1 MHVEIQ
7 KWINFTLIELL
18 IVIAILAIL
27 TGLLLPALNSA
38 RDKGYSAK
46 CIGNLKQQGL
56 AFQQYADDMD
66 SWMPVS
72 SADVTYGVHYYWR
85 YAIAPYLG
93 IRLGQGEGGRQ
104 QSEVQR
110 QNPGLLV
117 RKDNSQWRGASLES
131 SQLRS
136 GGLRSMATQRMGKES
151 GSAETSERHPR
162 QIPRVRRSFPPI
174 LPTLPSWAATS
185 SPSHG
190 NPPRATCVWNG
201 SATGTT
207 TASTSTGPTV
217 TLPGWRI
224 PSEFRPSRQPQI
236 LLAHPVLIFE
246 TGVFP

>member
-1 MHVEIQ
+1 MKTMHVEIQ

-93 IRLGQGEGGRQ
+93 IRLDKEKVADNNQKFSGRTPVFWCEKTIPNGEVLPWNPLSYGLAASDQWQLSGWGKNPD
-104 QSEVQR
+104 QR
-110 QNPGLLV
+110 KRLNAI
-117 RKDNSQWRGASLES
+117 RG
-131 SQLRS
+131 
-136 GGLRSMATQRMGKES
+136 K
-151 GSAETSERHPR
+151 
-162 QIPRVRRSFPPI
+162 
-174 LPTLPSWAATS
+174 
-185 SPSHG
+185 SPSQTVVSADTSDAAELGSDIQSIAWEPTARDMRLEWIG
-190 NPPRATCVWNG
+190 NRHNNG
-201 SATGTT
+201 INLNWADGH
-207 TASTSTGPTV
+207 ASWMANSVLNFG
-217 TLPGWRI
+217 
-224 PSEFRPSRQPQI
+224 RPDNRKYYWLTQY
-236 LLAHPVLIFE
+236 
-246 TGVFP
+246 